1 MNRIKS
7 QRRPFTGCTPTARDM
22 MLVRIQKAREDVKA
36 LIVTEENVA
45 AIEAML
51 KEIAK

>member
-1 MNRIKS
+1 MKIAIH
-7 QRRPFTGCTPTARDM
+7 PEA
-22 MLVRIQKAREDVKA
+22 IKA